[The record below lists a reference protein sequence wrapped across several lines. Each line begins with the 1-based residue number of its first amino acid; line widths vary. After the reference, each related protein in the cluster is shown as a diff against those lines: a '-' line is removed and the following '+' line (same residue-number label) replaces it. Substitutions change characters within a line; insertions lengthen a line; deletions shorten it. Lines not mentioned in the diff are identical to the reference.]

1 MMGESLVKSLK
12 KSQRNMKIVAIGD
25 IHGSQDWKKIIEKEK
40 DADVFIFLADYLD
53 SRTFSRE
60 EELKNLQE
68 IIDLKIEPEK
78 EIIRLIG
85 NHDFHYFP
93 EILDS
98 STSGYSSAFKLIVS
112 PILDQN
118 RNLFKICHKIDNF
131 LFSHAGVSNDFMEE
145 HFKNEWNLEN
155 LVDKVNDL
163 FIYQPR
169 ELAFNGRNPYGDDV
183 YQTPIWIRPRSL
195 MASNK
200 KTPIHNH
207 FIQVVG
213 HTRMY
218 KIDIEGKSTGGKY
231 YFIDCLGDSK
241 EYLIISD
248 GIITTGKT

>member
-1 MMGESLVKSLK
+1 
-12 KSQRNMKIVAIGD
+12 MKIVAIGD

-112 PILDQN
+112 PILGQN
-118 RNLFKICHKIDNF
+118 RKLFKICHKIDNF
-131 LFSHAGVSNDFMEE
+131 LFSHAGISNDFMEE

-155 LVDKVNDL
+155 LVDKVNEL
-163 FIYQPR
+163 FLYQPNK
-169 ELAFNGRNPYGDDV
+169 LGFNGFNPYGDDV

-200 KTPIHNH
+200 KTPIHDH

-213 HTRMY
+213 HTQVT
-218 KIDIEGKSTGGKY
+218 KIDIEGKATGGKY
-231 YFIDCLGDSK
+231 YFIDCLGYSK
-241 EYLIISD
+241 EYLIIND
-248 GIITTGKT
+248 GKVTTGKVE